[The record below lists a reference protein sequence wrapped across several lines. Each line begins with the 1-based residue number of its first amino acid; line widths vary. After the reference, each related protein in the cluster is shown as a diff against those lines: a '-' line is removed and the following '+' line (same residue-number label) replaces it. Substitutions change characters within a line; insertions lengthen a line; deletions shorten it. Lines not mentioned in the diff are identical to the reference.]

1 MMQLR
6 KEVLGE
12 RLRAAR
18 RRNRLSQDGVAEM
31 LGVKRQSV
39 SAWET
44 GVSGPTALQIAELAV
59 VYCVSAHELLFG
71 VEFQKVNVQRL
82 VLSRALQQ

>member
-1 MMQLR
+1 MQLR

-12 RLRAAR
+12 RLCAAR

>member
-1 MMQLR
+1 MQLR
-6 KEVLGE
+6 KEILGE

-18 RRNRLSQDGVAEM
+18 RRSRLSQDGVAEM

-82 VLSRALQQ
+82 VLSRVLQQ

>member
-1 MMQLR
+1 MRLQ
-6 KEVLGE
+6 KEVLGG

-18 RRNRLSQDGVAEM
+18 LKSRLSQDAVAEM
-31 LGVKRQSV
+31 IGVKRQSV

-71 VEFQKVNVQRL
+71 VEFQKVNIQSLVQ
-82 VLSRALQQ
+82 SRALAQ

>member
-6 KEVLGE
+6 KEVLGR

-18 RRNRLSQDGVAEM
+18 RGNRLSQDVVAEM
-31 LGVKRQSV
+31 MGVTRQSV
-39 SAWET
+39 SAWEN

-82 VLSRALQQ
+82 VQSRVLE

>member
-1 MMQLR
+1 MRLQ
-6 KEVLGE
+6 KEVLGG

-18 RRNRLSQDGVAEM
+18 LKSRLSQDAVAEM
-31 LGVKRQSV
+31 IGVKRQSV

-44 GVSGPTALQIAELAV
+44 GVSGPTALQVAELAV

-71 VEFQKVNVQRL
+71 VEFQKVNIQSLVQ
-82 VLSRALQQ
+82 SRALAQ

>member
-6 KEVLGE
+6 KELLGE

-18 RRNRLSQDGVAEM
+18 RRNGLSQDGVAEM

-44 GVSGPTALQIAELAV
+44 GLSGPTALQIAELAV

-71 VEFQKVNVQRL
+71 VEFQKIDVQRL
-82 VLSRALQQ
+82 VLSRVLQQ